1 MKGRHRKVST
11 CLKLAFYSKLKKLVA
26 SHRPIR
32 TYIVRSP
39 SGDISLSTVRKLF
52 RKYLVG
58 KWRVKR
64 IGNAL
69 EIVLFGGKILL
80 SILI

>member
-1 MKGRHRKVST
+1 M
-11 CLKLAFYSKLKKLVA
+11 
-26 SHRPIR
+26 

-39 SGDISLSTVRKLF
+39 SGDISQSTVRKLF